1 NKENKKIDTYTHP
14 HRITHTFYYPLLG
27 SVTQKSL
34 NRGVAILALMPPKA
48 TPQRGSRKATPQKG
62 GRFLAYLNLFLSV
75 LSVG

>member
-1 NKENKKIDTYTHP
+1 
-14 HRITHTFYYPLLG
+14 
-27 SVTQKSL
+27 
-34 NRGVAILALMPPKA
+34 PPKA